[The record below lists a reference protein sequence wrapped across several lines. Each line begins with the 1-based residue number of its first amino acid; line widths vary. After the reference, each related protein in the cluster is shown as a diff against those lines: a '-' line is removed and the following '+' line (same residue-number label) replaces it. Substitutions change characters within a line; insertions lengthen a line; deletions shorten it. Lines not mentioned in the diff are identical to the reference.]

1 MRYYMTL
8 SPKLPSAFRRCAA
21 GVLMGL
27 SFSSLADEMLHWR
40 DAWVRSLPP
49 GAAVAAAYGSLMNHG
64 SDTVTIVN
72 VTSKTG
78 TEAQMHDVI
87 ADGDQRQM
95 LRLISVD
102 IAPGES
108 LVFKPGGR
116 HIMLLGITGAPEE
129 GRDVA
134 LCAVSAMGTEA
145 CTRAPVTRQA
155 PGETEPHGHHH

>member
-1 MRYYMTL
+1 MRNKLTL
-8 SPKLPSAFRRCAA
+8 RPTLPVGWRWCAA

-49 GAAVAAAYGSLMNHG
+49 GTAVTAAYGSLMNHG

-72 VTSKTG
+72 LTSMTG
-78 TEAQMHDVI
+78 AEAQMHEVI
-87 ADGDQRQM
+87 ADSDQRKM
-95 LRLISVD
+95 VRLNSVD

-108 LVFKPGGR
+108 LIFEPGGR
-116 HIMLLGITGAPEE
+116 HIMLLGITDAPEE
-129 GRDVA
+129 GGDLA
-134 LCAVSAMGTEA
+134 LCAVSARATEA
-145 CTRAPVTRQA
+145 CTRAPVTRQS

>member
-1 MRYYMTL
+1 MRNKLTL
-8 SPKLPSAFRRCAA
+8 RPTLPVGCRWCAA

-49 GAAVAAAYGSLMNHG
+49 GAAVMAAYGSLMNHG
-64 SDTVTIVN
+64 GDTVTIVN
-72 VTSKTG
+72 VTSATG

-87 ADGDQRQM
+87 ADGDQRKM
-95 LRLISVD
+95 VRLNSVD

-116 HIMLLGITGAPEE
+116 HIMLLGITEAPEE
-129 GRDVA
+129 GGDLA
-134 LCAVSAMGTEA
+134 LCAVSARGTKA
-145 CTRAPVTRQA
+145 CTRAPVTRQS

>member
-1 MRYYMTL
+1 MRHYMTL
-8 SPKLPSAFRRCAA
+8 SPKLPSAFRWCAA

-72 VTSKTG
+72 VTSTTG

-87 ADGDQRQM
+87 ADGDQRKM
-95 LRLISVD
+95 VRRNSVD
-102 IAPGES
+102 IAPGKS
-108 LVFKPGGR
+108 LVFEPGGR
-116 HIMLLGITGAPEE
+116 HIMLLGITDAPEE
-129 GRDVA
+129 GSDVA

-145 CTRAPVTRQA
+145 CTPAPVSRQA
-155 PGETEPHGHHH
+155 SGETEPHGHHH

>member
-1 MRYYMTL
+1 MRNKLTL
-8 SPKLPSAFRRCAA
+8 RPTLPVGCRWCAA

-27 SFSSLADEMLHWR
+27 SFSSLADEVLHWR

-64 SDTVTIVN
+64 SETVTIVN

-87 ADGDQRQM
+87 ADGDQRKM
-95 LRLISVD
+95 VRLNSVD

-108 LVFKPGGR
+108 LVFEPGGR
-116 HIMLLGITGAPEE
+116 HIMLLGITDAPEE
-129 GRDVA
+129 GGDVA

-145 CTRAPVTRQA
+145 CTPAPVTRQA

>member
-1 MRYYMTL
+1 MRHYMTL
-8 SPKLPSAFRRCAA
+8 SPKLPAALRCGAA

-49 GAAVAAAYGSLMNHG
+49 GAAVMAAYGSLMNHG

-72 VTSKTG
+72 VTSTTG

-87 ADGDQRQM
+87 ADGDQRKMTQ
-95 LRLISVD
+95 LNSVD

-108 LVFKPGGR
+108 LVFEPGGR
-116 HIMLLGITGAPEE
+116 HIMLLGVTDAPEE
-129 GRDVA
+129 GSDLA
-134 LCAVSAMGTEA
+134 LCALSAMGTEA
-145 CTRAPVTRQA
+145 CTRAPVTRRA

>member
-1 MRYYMTL
+1 MRHKHDTAPQAACGL
-8 SPKLPSAFRRCAA
+8 RCGAA

-49 GAAVAAAYGSLMNHG
+49 GAAVTAAYGSLMNHG

-72 VTSKTG
+72 VTSTTG

-87 ADGDQRQM
+87 ADGDQRKMMQ
-95 LRLISVD
+95 LNSVD

-108 LVFKPGGR
+108 LVFEPGGR
-116 HIMLLGITGAPEE
+116 HIMLLGITDAPEE
-129 GRDVA
+129 GGDLA
-134 LCAVSAMGTEA
+134 LCAVSAMGTET

>member
-8 SPKLPSAFRRCAA
+8 SPKLPSAFRWCAA

-87 ADGDQRQM
+87 ADGDQRKM
-95 LRLISVD
+95 VRLNSVE

-108 LVFKPGGR
+108 LVFEPGGR
-116 HIMLLGITGAPEE
+116 HIMLLGITDAPEE
-129 GRDVA
+129 GGDVA

-145 CTRAPVTRQA
+145 CTPAPVTRQA

>member
-1 MRYYMTL
+1 MGHYMTL
-8 SPKLPSAFRRCAA
+8 SPKLPAALRCGAA

-27 SFSSLADEMLHWR
+27 SCSSLADEMLHWR

-49 GAAVAAAYGSLMNHG
+49 GAAVTAAYGSLMNHG

-72 VTSKTG
+72 VTSTTG

-95 LRLISVD
+95 VRLNSVD

-116 HIMLLGITGAPEE
+116 HIMLLGITDAPEE
-129 GRDVA
+129 GGDVA

-145 CTRAPVTRQA
+145 CTPAPVTRQA

>member
-1 MRYYMTL
+1 MQNYITT
-8 SPKLPSAFRRCAA
+8 SPKLPSASRWYAA

-27 SFSSLADEMLHWR
+27 SYSSLADEMLHWR

-49 GAAVAAAYGSLMNHG
+49 GAAVTAAYGSLMNHG

-72 VTSKTG
+72 LTSTTG
-78 TEAQMHDVI
+78 AETQMHDVI

-95 LRLISVD
+95 MRLNSVD

-108 LVFKPGGR
+108 LVFEPGGR
-116 HIMLLGITGAPEE
+116 HIMLLGITDAPEE
-129 GRDVA
+129 GSDLA
-134 LCAVSAMGTEA
+134 LCALSALGTQA

-155 PGETEPHGHHH
+155 PGETKPYGHHN

>member
-8 SPKLPSAFRRCAA
+8 SPKLPSAFRWCAA

-87 ADGDQRQM
+87 ADGDQRKM
-95 LRLISVD
+95 VRLNSVE

-108 LVFKPGGR
+108 LVFEPGGR
-116 HIMLLGITGAPEE
+116 HIMLLGITDAPEE
-129 GRDVA
+129 GGDVA

-145 CTRAPVTRQA
+145 CTPAPVTRQA
-155 PGETEPHGHHH
+155 PGETERHGHHH

>member
-1 MRYYMTL
+1 MRNYMTL
-8 SPKLPSAFRRCAA
+8 SPKLPAAVRWCAA

-49 GAAVAAAYGSLMNHG
+49 GVAVTAAYGSLMNHG

-72 VTSKTG
+72 VTSTTG

-87 ADGDQRQM
+87 VDGDQRKMTQ
-95 LRLISVD
+95 LNSVG

-108 LVFKPGGR
+108 LVFEPGGR
-116 HIMLLGITGAPEE
+116 HIMLLGITEAPEE
-129 GRDVA
+129 GSDLA
-134 LCAVSAMGTEA
+134 LCALSALGTEA

-155 PGETEPHGHHH
+155 PGETAPQGHHR

>member
-1 MRYYMTL
+1 MRHYMTL
-8 SPKLPSAFRRCAA
+8 SPKLPAAFRGCAA

-27 SFSSLADEMLHWR
+27 SCSSLADEMLHWR

-49 GAAVAAAYGSLMNHG
+49 GTAVTAAYGSLMNHG

-72 VTSKTG
+72 VTSTTG

-87 ADGDQRQM
+87 ADGDQRKMTQ
-95 LRLISVD
+95 LNSVD

-108 LVFKPGGR
+108 LVFEPGGR
-116 HIMLLGITGAPEE
+116 HIMLLGVTDAPEE
-129 GRDVA
+129 GSDLA
-134 LCAVSAMGTEA
+134 LCALSAMGTEA
-145 CTRAPVTRQA
+145 CTRAPVTRRA